1 MTAPAGPAGSR
12 PADPV
17 PSTPDADRAE
27 GQSAPASGTAALSEG
42 SPGASPAA
50 PGPSHRLPAGVPL
63 PLNDDRPGLGGTIS
77 GSVPLA
83 GPKLQETTEVAAL
96 LAEAQAAL
104 VRGDMQR
111 ATDLFKAAADAAQ
124 AGNPSAG
131 QPAPGGS
138 DPATRE

>member
-1 MTAPAGPAGSR
+1 MSASSGPAGSP
-12 PADPV
+12 PADSAT
-17 PSTPDADRAE
+17 STPGADRAE
-27 GQSAPASGTAALSEG
+27 GQATPDHLADTRSEDTLGANPATPG
-42 SPGASPAA
+42 SFN
-50 PGPSHRLPAGVPL
+50 RLPAGAPL
-63 PLNDDRPGLGGTIS
+63 PLNDDRPGLGGAIS

-124 AGNPSAG
+124 TRTSPAG
-131 QPAPGGS
+131 QPAPGGG
-138 DPATRE
+138 DPTPRK

>member
-1 MTAPAGPAGSR
+1 MTTPVEPPRTTPVDPAGQEPEPPEPQTALPPGGTPATTTLPPR
-12 PADPV
+12 
-17 PSTPDADRAE
+17 
-27 GQSAPASGTAALSEG
+27 
-42 SPGASPAA
+42 PGASRAA
-50 PGPSHRLPAGVPL
+50 AGAPL

-124 AGNPSAG
+124 ARTPPAG
-131 QPAPGGS
+131 QPASGGGE
-138 DPATRE
+138 PTARE

>member
-1 MTAPAGPAGSR
+1 MTTPVEPTRPTPVDPTEQEPEPPEPQTALPPGGPPGKQTTSTLPPA
-12 PADPV
+12 
-17 PSTPDADRAE
+17 
-27 GQSAPASGTAALSEG
+27 L
-42 SPGASPAA
+42 GASRGATGA
-50 PGPSHRLPAGVPL
+50 PL

-124 AGNPSAG
+124 ARTPPAG
-131 QPAPGGS
+131 RPAPGGG
-138 DPATRE
+138 DPTTRE